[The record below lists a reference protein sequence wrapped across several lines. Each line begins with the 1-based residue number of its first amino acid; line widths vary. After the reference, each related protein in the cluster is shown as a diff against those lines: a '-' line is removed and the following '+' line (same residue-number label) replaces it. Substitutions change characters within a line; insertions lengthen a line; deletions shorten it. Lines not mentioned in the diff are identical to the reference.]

1 VSPALPLL
9 LAALLAGIGTYGV
22 LARRHAVL
30 MLIGVELLLAAAG
43 LVLVTVGQLGPDE
56 LASGAVLTLFI
67 ITIAAAEIVVALA
80 VVMAMYRTRG
90 DVDLTGE
97 ASSADLTGEATNI
110 VLPEAADATPSRS
123 VHAGPGSGEGDAR

>member
-1 VSPALPLL
+1 MSPALPFLV
-9 LAALLAGIGTYGV
+9 AAILAGIGTYGV

-43 LVLVTVGQLGPDE
+43 LILVTVGQLNPDA

-80 VVMAMYRTRG
+80 VIMAMFRTRG

-97 ASSADLTGEATNI
+97 SVTSTDL
-110 VLPEAADATPSRS
+110 AAAEVPTPTRS
-123 VHAGPGSGEGDAR
+123 GGDR

>member
-1 VSPALPLL
+1 VSAALPLL
-9 LAALLAGIGTYGV
+9 LAAILAGIGTYGV

-30 MLIGVELLLAAAG
+30 MLVGVELVLAAAG
-43 LVLVTVGQLGPDE
+43 LVLVTVGQLGPDP
-56 LASGAVLTLFI
+56 LASGPVLTLFI

-97 ASSADLTGEATNI
+97 AMVVVRRDELPEGVPPETTRTGPGAGEADL
-110 VLPEAADATPSRS
+110 R
-123 VHAGPGSGEGDAR
+123 

>member
-1 VSPALPLL
+1 MSPALPLL
-9 LAALLAGIGTYGV
+9 LAAILAGVGTYGV

-30 MLIGVELLLAAAG
+30 MLIGVELMLAAAG
-43 LVLVTVGQLGPDE
+43 LILVSAVQFGPDE

-80 VVMAMYRTRG
+80 VIMAMYRARG

-97 ASSADLTGEATNI
+97 SEVATGESE
-110 VLPEAADATPSRS
+110 VVR
-123 VHAGPGSGEGDAR
+123 

>member
-1 VSPALPLL
+1 MSAALPLL
-9 LAALLAGIGTYGV
+9 LAAILAGIGTYGV

-30 MLIGVELLLAAAG
+30 MLVGVELVLAAAG
-43 LVLVTVGQLGPDE
+43 LVLVTVGQLGPDP
-56 LASGAVLTLFI
+56 LASGPVLTLFI

-97 ASSADLTGEATNI
+97 AMVVVRRDELPEGVPPETTRTGPGAGEADL
-110 VLPEAADATPSRS
+110 R
-123 VHAGPGSGEGDAR
+123 

>member
-1 VSPALPLL
+1 MSAALPFL
-9 LAALLAGIGTYGV
+9 LAAVLAGVGTYGV

-43 LVLVTVGQLGPDE
+43 LILVTVGQLSPDP

-80 VVMAMYRTRG
+80 VVMAMFRTRG

-97 ASSADLTGEATNI
+97 SVPPPDPPSSGAPTS
-110 VLPEAADATPSRS
+110 AAPTST
-123 VHAGPGSGEGDAR
+123 GSGAGQ

>member
-1 VSPALPLL
+1 MSAALPFL
-9 LAALLAGIGTYGV
+9 LAAVLAGAGTYGV

-43 LVLVTVGQLGPDE
+43 LILVTVGQLNPDP

-80 VVMAMYRTRG
+80 VIMAMFRTRG

-97 ASSADLTGEATNI
+97 SIPAVPTSTGEAIPT
-110 VLPEAADATPSRS
+110 VPTSTRS
-123 VHAGPGSGEGDAR
+123 GGST

>member
-1 VSPALPLL
+1 MSPALPLL

-43 LVLVTVGQLGPDE
+43 LVLVTVGQFRADGH
-56 LASGAVLTLFI
+56 ASGAVLTLFV

-80 VVMAMYRTRG
+80 VIMAMFRTRG

-97 ASSADLTGEATNI
+97 AQPSEHAT
-110 VLPEAADATPSRS
+110 D
-123 VHAGPGSGEGDAR
+123 SGAVPR